1 MQSNLNACSRHGRD
15 YLFVCIVQCKSL
27 ILINFNEEC
36 ENAMA
41 LLREFVHNPLMMDVL
56 MLFILSAAAK

>member
-1 MQSNLNACSRHGRD
+1 MPAAVTAGINF
-15 YLFVCIVQCKSL
+15 FVRIGQCKSL

>member
-1 MQSNLNACSRHGRD
+1 MCH
-15 YLFVCIVQCKSL
+15 CKSL

-41 LLREFVHNPLMMDVL
+41 LLDEFVHNPQMMDVL
-56 MLFILSAAAK
+56 MLFVLSAAAK

>member
-1 MQSNLNACSRHGRD
+1 MQSNLHACSRHGRD
-15 YLFVCIVQCKSL
+15 YFFAGIGQCKSL